1 MQALEHSSRDLPE
14 GLADP
19 RMLFYRTLIVES
31 PDIADVVKDIAFLRR
46 LALDVEER
54 LRPLL
59 LDRVKGYEYSIASLS
74 SVRGR
79 MLDKLSTTTT
89 AYHYLERTVG
99 KPKQSL
105 KDILSGTKQPE
116 QE

>member
-1 MQALEHSSRDLPE
+1 MQALEHSSRDTPE

-31 PDIADVVKDIAFLRR
+31 PDIADVVKDISFLRR
-46 LALDVEER
+46 LSLDVDER

-59 LDRVKGYEYSIASLS
+59 LDRVKGYEYSVASLS

-89 AYHYLERTVG
+89 AYHYLEKTSG
-99 KPKQSL
+99 KQKTSL
-105 KDILSGTKQPE
+105 KDIISGQKEVT